1 MMTVSNMLSSAGLMG
16 PEWRTKYIVAATVEF
31 PAKHPPVSTVAVP
44 RSCPESLTKPKA
56 NEAAWRK
63 KWHFL
68 FSTYCLLFIVRHGEA
83 VPSTAAATSTPSSC
97 GRGSLLFWELCCP
110 VSLWLRARAQGLG
123 RLRHS
128 SLSSLVEQDP
138 KRSQWLRT
146 ARLHRCWLHSKLQV
160 LAWAC

>member
-1 MMTVSNMLSSAGLMG
+1 MG

-97 GRGSLLFWELCCP
+97 GRGSLLFGSFAAQCLCGSEP
-110 VSLWLRARAQGLG
+110 GPKALEGSATAHSA
-123 RLRHS
+123 HS
-128 SLSSLVEQDP
+128 SSRIRRDRSGCEQRDF
-138 KRSQWLRT
+138 T
-146 ARLHRCWLHSKLQV
+146 AAGSTQSCKSWHGPAEAHFRR
-160 LAWAC
+160 